1 MKLTALSITPLC
13 LLSGHVYAQDT
24 PAVRITDIQG
34 PSFQSPFSGQYV
46 EVTGVVTAKVR
57 IEHRIPVS
65 GPHFGEQDR
74 YGAWIQG
81 ESVDDERI
89 STGLRL
95 FGNLASRLAQVGELV
110 SVAGRVTEYRSRD
123 NDLFLTELDQLS
135 SVKILS
141 TGHAIAPLVLGVDRT
156 PPRNQFS
163 SLDTGSDGWLS
174 FPNNVTQLES
184 VNATLLPDEFG
195 LDFWESLEGQLVTV
209 PSPTAA
215 NFPDRFGSVWVYGDW
230 PVTGQNKRG
239 GLTIHTNTR
248 MLGCQD
254 YASSC

>member
-1 MKLTALSITPLC
+1 MSAET
-13 LLSGHVYAQDT
+13 
-24 PAVRITDIQG
+24 
-34 PSFQSPFSGQYV
+34 
-46 EVTGVVTAKVR
+46 
-57 IEHRIPVS
+57 PVS
-65 GPHFGEQDR
+65 RPHFGEQDR

-95 FGNLASRLAQVGELV
+95 FGNLASKLAQVGDLV

-135 SVKILS
+135 SVKTLS

-174 FPNNVTQLES
+174 FPNNITLLES
-184 VNATLLPDEFG
+184 VNATLRPDEFG
-195 LDFWESLEGQLVTV
+195 LDFWESLEGELVTV

-215 NFPDRFGSVWVYGDW
+215 NFPDRFGSIWVYGDW

-239 GLTIHTNTR
+239 GLTIHTDTR
-248 MLGCQD
+248 MFHCRD
-254 YASSC
+254 HASSC